1 MLLNLYHC
9 YQRQHHRDLLH
20 QAEENEQKKRA
31 RDKRIKNTLVVIAV
45 VPLIK
50 NVYVLMQPT
59 M

>member
-1 MLLNLYHC
+1 MVKFN
-9 YQRQHHRDLLH
+9 
-20 QAEENEQKKRA
+20 NK
-31 RDKRIKNTLVVIAV
+31 TLVVIAV